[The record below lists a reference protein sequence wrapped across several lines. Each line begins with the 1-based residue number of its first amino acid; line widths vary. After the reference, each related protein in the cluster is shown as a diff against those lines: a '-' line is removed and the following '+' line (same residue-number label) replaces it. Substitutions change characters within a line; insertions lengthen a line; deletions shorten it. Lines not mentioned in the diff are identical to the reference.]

1 MMTSP
6 CYRVCVLTLYSSA
19 VCGNL
24 CLDLPQDED
33 RLQTATNEA
42 PTLDWFNKQLARGH
56 AEYELFTRLD
66 KEAHW
71 PGELYTPQEVR

>member
-1 MMTSP
+1 
-6 CYRVCVLTLYSSA
+6 VVLCVLFL
-19 VCGNL
+19 L
-24 CLDLPQDED
+24 QDED

-42 PTLDWFNKQLARGH
+42 PTLDWFNKQLARSH

-71 PGELYTPQEVR
+71 PGELYTPQEVRGLCGRWL